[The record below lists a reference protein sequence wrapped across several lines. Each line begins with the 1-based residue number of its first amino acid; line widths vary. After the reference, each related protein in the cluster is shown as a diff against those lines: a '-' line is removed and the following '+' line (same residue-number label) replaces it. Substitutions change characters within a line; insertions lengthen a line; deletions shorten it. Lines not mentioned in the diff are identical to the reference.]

1 MADTTMKS
9 KPLGKQLPVPPDGW
23 LEIGTI
29 VGAHGLRGEV
39 RVYPTS
45 DFPERF
51 VEAGQRWLQRPGSDN
66 PTSIQLEGG
75 WLQPGKGNFVVKLE
89 GVNDRDAAEALR
101 DCLLLVPEGDRP
113 TLEEGEFHVADL
125 IGLRVIDQATQ
136 SQVGV
141 VTNVLPAGNDL
152 LQVKLDTPRGKT
164 TDVLVPF
171 VEAIVPVVA
180 IDRGV
185 VEITPPPGLID

>member
-9 KPLGKQLPVPPDGW
+9 KPLVKQLPVPPDGW

-51 VEAGQRWLQRPGSDN
+51 VEAGQRWLQRPGSDT
-66 PTSIQLEGG
+66 PTPIQLKEG

-136 SQVGV
+136 SPVGV